1 MSPSLF
7 FLGSDHSND
16 ACRDFSPDD
25 DFPGIGFLEMIGHAV
40 LQGNLEA
47 IIPAV
52 RRGARESQRVHTIL
66 EAAGIGLWQ
75 QRSNQ
80 LCLSGAWYH
89 LFDIPV
95 GEIFLLEDYL
105 ELIDD
110 PADCQRVAKSRDKM
124 PQEPWQTR
132 WSDTFSLA
140 GKKVRSKAIVWTHET
155 VLGVDVLE
163 W

>member
-7 FLGSDHSND
+7 FLGPDFSDD
-16 ACRDFSPDD
+16 ACCDFSSDD
-25 DFPGIGFLEMIGHAV
+25 DFPGIRFLEMIGRAA
-40 LQGNLEA
+40 GGENRET
-47 IIPAV
+47 IIRGV
-52 RRGARESQRVHTIL
+52 RQGARESRRVHTIL

-89 LFDIPV
+89 LFGIPV
-95 GEIFLLEDYL
+95 GEIFILDEYL

-110 PADCQRVAKSRDKM
+110 PADCRRVAKSRGKL
-124 PQEPWQTR
+124 PQEPYQTR

-155 VLGVDVLE
+155 VLGVDVLV
-163 W
+163 